1 MDLSLGDFDAWL
13 GLPLLALI
21 DSTSAGTLIIPLVL
35 LVTGRGSGRA
45 IAARTGFFLLVIGAF
60 YWALGVALLAGLLPL
75 HRALAD
81 LGGTVPVEVAL
92 AVIGAGLIVWSYAVD
107 PETVR
112 RRGGDPERAGRRW
125 VHRVRSAGSSWRVL
139 AGLALLAGVIE
150 AASMVPYLAAMG
162 IIARSGMSLGT
173 GALILLAYCALMIL
187 PGLLLAALRA
197 ALGSRADRLLER
209 VEAWAV
215 RNASSAFAWGIGI
228 IGVVI
233 LVRTLPGLIGMLT
246 AG

>member
-112 RRGGDPERAGRRW
+112 RRGGDPERAGRPHA
-125 VHRVRSAGSSWRVL
+125 V
-139 AGLALLAGVIE
+139 
-150 AASMVPYLAAMG
+150 G